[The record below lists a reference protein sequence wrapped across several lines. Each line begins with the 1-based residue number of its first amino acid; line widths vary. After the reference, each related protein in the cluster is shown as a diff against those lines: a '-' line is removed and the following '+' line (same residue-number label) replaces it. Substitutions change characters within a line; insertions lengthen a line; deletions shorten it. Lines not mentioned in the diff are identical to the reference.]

1 MTKKFAIF
9 CRNYIPTKSL
19 YGFKGD
25 NRRASTSTVGRS
37 SSHRTGI
44 ILYVDLDKNFVYD
57 YDLTTSGTTPLNWFT
72 KLVRGV
78 STPVRYIQGK
88 STRRSDVKMKY
99 FYQKKLGGNRIL
111 IKCHFAGND
120 PAVVGAPDIDTH
132 LELFL
137 FCAKNR
143 NIAVWG
149 NVKGDKYPSNELFI
163 SDSNSNKK
171 MLSTF
176 NAKDGWFSPTW
187 ELMGDNRK
195 LLGKF
200 MWAFKLDQ
208 NGNFV

>member
-1 MTKKFAIF
+1 MPKKFAIF
-9 CRNYIPTKSL
+9 IRNFIPTKSL

-25 NRRASTSTVGRS
+25 DRRPSTSTTGRS
-37 SSHRTGI
+37 SSHRTGL
-44 ILYVDLDKNFVYD
+44 ILYVDLDKNIVYD

-78 STPVRYIQGK
+78 STPIRYIQGK
-88 STRRSDVKMKY
+88 STTRSDVRMIS
-99 FYQKKLGGNRIL
+99 FNQKKISDRLY

-132 LELFL
+132 LEIYLY
-137 FCAKNR
+137 CSKNG
-143 NIAVWG
+143 NLSIWG

-163 SDSNSNKK
+163 SDSASKKK

-176 NAKDGWFSPTW
+176 NAKDGWVSPTW

-195 LLGKF
+195 LLGRF
-200 MWAFKLDQ
+200 RWAFILDKM
-208 NGNFV
+208 GNFA